1 MNKIVSYTAEEMKK
15 LPDLTDWEFV
25 KNMTDE
31 DIFYD
36 EDSPEITD
44 EMVRH
49 CTIVKYRDGIPTIV
63 KYPDNNNITLD
74 SEVIEFFKS
83 YGDDWRS
90 RINDALLQIVKIK
103 QILT

>member
-1 MNKIVSYTAEEMKK
+1 MSKIVSFTAEEMKE
-15 LPDLTDWEFV
+15 LPDLTDWERV

-31 DIFYD
+31 DIVYD
-36 EDSPEITD
+36 EDSPEITE

-63 KYPDNNNITLD
+63 KYPDNVSITLD

-83 YGDDWRS
+83 FGDDWRS
-90 RINDALLQIVKIK
+90 RINDALLQVVKLK